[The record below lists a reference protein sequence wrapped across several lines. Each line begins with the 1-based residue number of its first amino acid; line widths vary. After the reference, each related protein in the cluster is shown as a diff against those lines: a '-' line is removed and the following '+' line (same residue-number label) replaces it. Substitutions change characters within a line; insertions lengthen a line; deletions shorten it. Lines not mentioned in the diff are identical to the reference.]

1 MCFFEVAISEKSRSS
16 HLQSE
21 GGVKSLRTEGGLKN
35 FSSGERGR
43 YQFGGGYFCW
53 GVSTPLLLYLSKS
66 Y

>member
-43 YQFGGGYFCW
+43 YQFGGG
-53 GVSTPLLLYLSKS
+53 LLLLGGQYPTFVILI
-66 Y
+66 